1 MDGGPNKIAPLQR
14 QNSLTVDQCT
24 SPLLNLSTGLSG
36 SNSGN
41 QASPIASSG
50 SPDTVTPKINIKFG
64 KPEDVDIEMLEESSS
79 SDDEA
84 PADDQ
89 ELLLFQKQKTIP
101 LVRLSSV
108 NQENENEEVILE
120 IDDFSKIDDNVGQMG
135 LLAAGKEK
143 EFAKAVLKTH

>member
-1 MDGGPNKIAPLQR
+1 MAPLQR

-41 QASPIASSG
+41 QSASPMASN
-50 SPDTVTPKINIKFG
+50 SPDVVMPKINISVG
-64 KPEDVDIEMLEESSS
+64 KQTSDIDIDMVEESS
-79 SDDEA
+79 SDDEQA
-84 PADDQ
+84 PQDDQ
-89 ELLLFQKQKTIP
+89 ELLQFQKQKTIP

-108 NQENENEEVILE
+108 NQDKDEEEVLLE
-120 IDDFSKIDDNVGQMG
+120 IDDFSKISDDVNQMG